1 MYFLMVCRHHDGMD
15 EKREAVRSEH
25 KQWVV
30 SGGEGSAVVLI
41 GSATLGADGKA
52 NGNFG
57 VLEAK
62 DEASA
67 RAFAEGDPYAH
78 AGIVSEIEI
87 TPLPDTFQAHRIS
100 EPMTKPEV

>member
-1 MYFLMVCRHHDGMD
+1 MYFLMVCRHHDGVD
-15 EKREAVRSEH
+15 EKRSSVRDEH

-30 SGGEGSAVVLI
+30 SGGEGSASVLI
-41 GSATLGADGKA
+41 GSATVGEDGKA

-67 RAFAEGDPYAH
+67 RAFAEGDPYNK
-78 AGIVSEIEI
+78 AGIVAAIEI

-100 EPMTKPEV
+100 EPMTKPGT